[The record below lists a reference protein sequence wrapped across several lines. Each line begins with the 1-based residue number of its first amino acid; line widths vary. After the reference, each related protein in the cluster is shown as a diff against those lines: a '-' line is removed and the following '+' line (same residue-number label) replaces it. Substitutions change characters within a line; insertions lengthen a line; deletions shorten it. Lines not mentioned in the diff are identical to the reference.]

1 MEIHPSAIVSPDAQ
15 IGENV
20 TIGPFSVVE
29 PGVVLGDGCSLGI
42 HSIVKSGTTLGK
54 NNRVED
60 SAILGGVPQHTNPP
74 AKIGG
79 VIIGDNN
86 VFRENVTIH
95 RSLYEGE
102 NTIVGNNNFMMVN
115 AHVAHDCVLGDN
127 IILVNNT
134 MLGGHV
140 TVEDRAFISG
150 GTAVHQFCR
159 IGAYAMIGGQAHL
172 TREVPPFVTVD
183 GLSSLVVGLNKV
195 GLRRAGF
202 TSEQITELK
211 KVYRV
216 LYRSRTT
223 WEETLKRLDEEFPEE
238 TAHRVYEFCLE
249 VKRGIVGERRL
260 PPSATLKL
268 LTGEDQEEA
277 ATEEQTV
284 AENLKTKAG

>member
-1 MEIHPSAIVSPDAQ
+1 MNIHPTAIVSPDAQ

-29 PGVVLGDGCSLGI
+29 PGVILGNNCSLGI
-42 HSIVKSGTTLGK
+42 HSIVKSGTTLGN
-54 NNRVED
+54 NNRIED
-60 SAILGGVPQHTNPP
+60 SAILGGMPQHTNPP
-74 AKIGG
+74 ARIGG
-79 VIIGDNN
+79 VVIGNNN

-95 RSLYEGE
+95 RSLYENE
-102 NTIVGNNNFMMVN
+102 NTTIGNNNFLMVN
-115 AHVAHDCVLGDN
+115 AHVAHDCVLGNN

-140 TVEDRAFISG
+140 TVEDRAFLSG
-150 GTAVHQFCR
+150 GSAVHQFCR
-159 IGAYAMIGGQAHL
+159 IGAFAMIGGQAHL

-202 TSEQITELK
+202 TPDEINELK
-211 KVYRV
+211 QVYRV

-223 WEETLKRLDEEFPEE
+223 WEETLARLDTEFPG
-238 TAHRVYEFCLE
+238 AMPHRVYEFCLE

-268 LTGEDQEEA
+268 LTEDGEEEA
-277 ATEEQTV
+277 A
-284 AENLKTKAG
+284 AAGDLKTRAG

>member
-1 MEIHPSAIVSPDAQ
+1 MSIHPSAIVSPDAQ

-29 PGVVLGDGCSLGI
+29 SNVIIGDHCSLGI
-42 HSIVKSGTTLGK
+42 HSIVKSGTKLGK

-60 SAILGGVPQHTNPP
+60 SAIIGGMPQHTNPP
-74 AKIGG
+74 EKIGG
-79 VIIGDNN
+79 VLIGDNN

-95 RSLYEGE
+95 RSLYADG
-102 NTIVGNNNFMMVN
+102 NTIIGDDNFMMVN
-115 AHVAHDCVLGDN
+115 AHVAHDCRLGSH

-140 TVEDRAFISG
+140 TVEDRAFLSG
-150 GTAVHQFCR
+150 GSAVHQFCR
-159 IGAYAMIGGQAHL
+159 IGTFAMIGGQAHL

-195 GLRRAGF
+195 GLRRAGLKPDD
-202 TSEQITELK
+202 INELK
-211 KVYRV
+211 QVYRV

-223 WEETLKRLDEEFPEE
+223 WEETLDRLDKEFPGEMP
-238 TAHRVYEFCLE
+238 HRVYEFCLK
-249 VKRGIVGERRL
+249 VQRGIVGERRL

-268 LTGEDQEEA
+268 LTEGTDEA
-277 ATEEQTV
+277 V
-284 AENLKTKAG
+284 ANEFQTKAG